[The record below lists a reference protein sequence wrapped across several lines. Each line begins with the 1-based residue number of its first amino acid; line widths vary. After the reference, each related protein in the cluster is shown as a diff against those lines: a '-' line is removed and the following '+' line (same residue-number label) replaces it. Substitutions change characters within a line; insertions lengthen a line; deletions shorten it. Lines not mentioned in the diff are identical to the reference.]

1 MAVGTWPWCQVHQHE
16 HMVDAFG
23 KAIVVLLHGS
33 IDTRPWC
40 QVPEHER
47 MAEHDQVVDALDKAM
62 VVLLHETHRG
72 AIDLY
77 CFLCKKV
84 AMPQPSTKLLE
95 TGFTLTV
102 CCEPEQILLEQI
114 CPTMFG
120 CRYHDS

>member
-1 MAVGTWPWCQVHQHE
+1 MQLSHGLLGHVFVHSSQY
-16 HMVDAFG
+16 
-23 KAIVVLLHGS
+23 
-33 IDTRPWC
+33 
-40 QVPEHER
+40 
-47 MAEHDQVVDALDKAM
+47 
-62 VVLLHETHRG
+62 ETHRG

-95 TGFTLTV
+95 TSVTLTV
-102 CCEPEQILLEQI
+102 CCEPDLILLEQI

>member
-1 MAVGTWPWCQVHQHE
+1 MSMSCGLTYPTLPPVRSVSVLGGCRLSVVFMKASDLGTR
-16 HMVDAFG
+16 F
-23 KAIVVLLHGS
+23 
-33 IDTRPWC
+33 RPI
-40 QVPEHER
+40 R
-47 MAEHDQVVDALDKAM
+47 
-62 VVLLHETHRG
+62 THRG

-95 TGFTLTV
+95 TSFTLTV
-102 CCEPEQILLEQI
+102 CCEPDLILLEQI